1 MKKNI
6 VLEGV
11 ESCESICDLGK
22 KYNVELPLCNAVQK
36 IIKGVDSNKI
46 ISKLLSRPLQFEN

>member
-1 MKKNI
+1 
-6 VLEGV
+6 LEGV
-11 ESCESICDLGK
+11 ESCESICNLGK
-22 KYNVELPLCNAVQK
+22 KYKIELPLCNSVLK